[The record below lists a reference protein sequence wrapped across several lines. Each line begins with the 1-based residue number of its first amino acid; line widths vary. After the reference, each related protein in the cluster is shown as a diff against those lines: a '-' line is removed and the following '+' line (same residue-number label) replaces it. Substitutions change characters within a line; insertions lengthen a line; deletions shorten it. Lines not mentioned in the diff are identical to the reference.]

1 MARYTATIETGW
13 PPEDAFDYVADVR
26 NFAAWDPGVRRVTIV
41 RRGAAGVHD
50 AYDVDV
56 RAGRAT
62 ITLRYEVASS
72 ERPRCVLLRAQ
83 TSTLR
88 SIDEIRVEPSGRG
101 ATVTYDAQLELR
113 GVLRVASPFA
123 GFAFR
128 RIGDRAAAG
137 LRRALQG
144 SKPEGVVD

>member
-1 MARYTATIETGW
+1 MATYKTAIETSW
-13 PPEDAFDYVADVR
+13 RPEDAFDYMADVR
-26 NFAAWDPGVRRVTIV
+26 NFATWDPGVREV
-41 RRGAAGVHD
+41 RTVPTGEAGGHD

-62 ITLRYEVASS
+62 MTLRYEVAAS
-72 ERPRCVLLRAQ
+72 ERPRRVLLRAQ
-83 TSTLR
+83 TSTVR

-101 ATVTYDAQLELR
+101 STVTYDAQFELR

-123 GFAFR
+123 GLVFR

-137 LRRALQG
+137 LRRALQAG
-144 SKPEGVVD
+144 APAGAG